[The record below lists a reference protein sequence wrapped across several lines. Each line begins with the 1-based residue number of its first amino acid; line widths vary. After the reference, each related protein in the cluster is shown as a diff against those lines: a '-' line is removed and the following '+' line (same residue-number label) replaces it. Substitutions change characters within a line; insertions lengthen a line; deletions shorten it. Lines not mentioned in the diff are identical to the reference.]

1 MSRTK
6 DTADGRYM
14 VDDAWGH
21 IFSEGRRE
29 VERDVRLVW
38 DRGEERIVAMEI
50 RRGHKWQEAD
60 RAEVD
65 DVTDSLVNAN
75 PWALDPEHEDAMEMT
90 GELPDWAVV
99 EAPSQ
104 GL

>member
-1 MSRTK
+1 MTRAE

-75 PWALDPEHEDAMEMT
+75 PWALDPEHEDAMEMIDD
-90 GELPDWAVV
+90 LPDWAVV
-99 EAPSQ
+99 EAPSP